1 MSVNKSVI
9 LKEYNLTPRAKKAI
23 KDAQK
28 FAQDLGNQTVNNL
41 HVFYGCIF
49 NANGDLDN
57 FLNQIHLTPE
67 YVDMES
73 LLMVA
78 SEEFPEKFNL
88 TDSSDPWHSEL
99 IKSLKKASD
108 ISNDFEHCYIAIEHL
123 LLGILETSPYILE
136 YLSDMGY
143 EIKKNLS
150 QLINLVSGEKVLE
163 EHTIE
168 DDDYYDSFS
177 LHNLSDIQQLTEAQ
191 ESIAELQKFGSN
203 LNYLAAQGKIQ
214 PVHEREAEISNL
226 IEVLSKKNKSNAI
239 LIGEAGVGKTAIV
252 EGLAMKICDAEV
264 PANMLNFEIYNI
276 DLTAMVSGTKYRG
289 EFEQKFEKL
298 INIAKNNPHIVLF
311 FDEIHNI
318 FKAGSA
324 DNSMDASNMLK
335 PYLARG
341 EIKCIG
347 ATTTEEYQSIFEKD
361 AAMKRRFEP
370 IDIKEPNKSQTF
382 KIIENSVN
390 SYEEFHNVKFSKPI
404 LKYVIDHCERFLAH
418 KRFPDKAFDIID
430 QIGSKVKINNL
441 KPVDSLKIKHKNI
454 INLLQR
460 DDVDMKKIENLIKE
474 YVKDLTD
481 LQSIKDEKPINIKIS
496 DVDLVVSEHSK
507 VSLSE
512 IKSSSKSFDKFYNNI
527 KKEVFGQDENLA
539 KINDILC
546 CSKIGLNEENKP
558 LASFFFVGPTS
569 VGKTYT
575 AKKMA
580 KYFYGNEKAFIQV
593 NMSEL
598 QDSTGVSKLIGANAG
613 YVGYEKGGFLT
624 NFVRNNPNCV
634 VLFDEVEKSNPKI
647 LNLLLHLLDEGYM
660 TDNLNRKVDFSKALV
675 VLTSNIGHAQS
686 EKKSMGFLPEQTSR
700 TDSYTESVKSQL
712 KPELIAR
719 INEIIVF
726 NDLDD
731 RGLIKIIESEVSKFR
746 DRLLAQNVKLK
757 INKNLYKDL
766 LETLKSESVHAREIK
781 DILKKKIII
790 PTAKFV
796 VANPKKSDISIK
808 MLDKKVNIQ

>member
-1 MSVNKSVI
+1 MSVNKSVT

-28 FAQDLGNQTVNNL
+28 FAQDMGNKTVNNL
-41 HVFYGCIF
+41 HIFYGCIF
-49 NANGDLDN
+49 NANGDLN
-57 FLNQIHLTPE
+57 KLLNRIYLT
-67 YVDMES
+67 VDHIDMES
-73 LLMVA
+73 LLDVA
-78 SEEFPEKFNL
+78 YEEFPEKFTL
-88 TDSSDPWHSEL
+88 TESSDPWHPEL
-99 IKSLKKASD
+99 TKALKKASD
-108 ISNDFEHCYIAIEHL
+108 ISNDFDHCYIAIEHL

-136 YLSDMGY
+136 YLSEMGY
-143 EIKKNLS
+143 DIKKNLS

-163 EHTIE
+163 EHSIS
-168 DDDYYDSFS
+168 DDYENFN
-177 LHNLSDIQQLTEAQ
+177 LHDLENIEELAKKE
-191 ESIAELQKFGSN
+191 ESIRELQKFGSN

-214 PVHEREAEISNL
+214 PVYERENEISSL

-252 EGLAMKICDAEV
+252 EGLAMKIYNAEV
-264 PANMLNFEIYNI
+264 PANILNFEIYNI

-298 INIAKNNPHIVLF
+298 MKIVKNNPHIVLF

-318 FKAGSA
+318 FKAGGA
-324 DNSMDASNMLK
+324 DNSMDASNILK

-341 EIKCIG
+341 EVKCIG

-361 AAMKRRFEP
+361 AAMKRRFES
-370 IDIKEPNKSQTF
+370 IDIKEPNKSQTL
-382 KIIENSVN
+382 KIVENSIN

-404 LKYVIDHCERFLAH
+404 LKYAIDCCERFLAH
-418 KRFPDKAFDIID
+418 KRFPDKAFDVID
-430 QIGSKVKINNL
+430 QIGSKVKIKNL
-441 KPVDSLKIKHKNI
+441 KPLDDLKNKHKNI
-454 INLLQR
+454 INILKR
-460 DDVDMKKIENLIKE
+460 DAVNIKKVEKLIKD
-474 YVKDLTD
+474 YVQDLSS
-481 LQSIKDEKPINIKIS
+481 LHSEEKQNPTNIKIS
-496 DVDLVVSEHSK
+496 DVNLVISEHSK
-507 VSLSE
+507 ISLSE
-512 IKSSSKSFDKFYNNI
+512 IESSSKNFDKFHKNI
-527 KKEVFGQDENLA
+527 KKEVFGQDENLS

-660 TDNLNRKVDFSKALV
+660 MDNLNRKVDFSKTIV
-675 VLTSNIGHAQS
+675 VLTSNIGHAES
-686 EKKSMGFLPEQTSR
+686 KKKSMGFLSEETPR
-700 TDSYTESVKSQL
+700 NDSYRKSVKSQL

-731 RGLIKIIESEVSKFR
+731 NGLTKIIESEVCKFK
-746 DRLLAQNVKLK
+746 DRLLDQGIQLK
-757 INKNLYKDL
+757 INKTLYKDL
-766 LETLKSESVHAREIK
+766 LEVLKSENIHAREIK
-781 DILKKKIII
+781 DILKQKLII

-796 VANPKKSDISIK
+796 VSNPKKSSISIK
-808 MLDKKVNIQ
+808 MLDKTINIQ